1 MSIWNDDDVPWP
13 TEPPDDDGLDQG
25 DTGTRRESMRDQLVT
40 LAQSAFRV
48 GQTTDGRPF
57 IVEHAGANVAL
68 FGIAAKRRLAAV
80 AHGHGGKVAGRTALD
95 EAWQVIEGRA
105 LAAPKERLPIRVGQH
120 DDGTVVDVG
129 DVEGTAIVVTA
140 DGWEVVQ
147 RSPITFRRSRAMLP
161 LPLPRRGGT
170 LDELWQ
176 VVNIAPAHRHLC
188 AAWLASTLLPAF
200 PHNIVKLGGEQGAA
214 KSTTARIMGQLV
226 DPSAA
231 PVASPPRDEDR
242 WTAAASSR
250 WVLPVDNVSK
260 VPDWWSD
267 ELCRA
272 VTGAGTMKRAL
283 YTDDD
288 VVVSDVKLCIILNGI
303 SLSSAMRS
311 DLAERLIPF
320 ALLRPAAYLT
330 EAEVDA
336 HVERIHPTVLG
347 ALLDLAVG
355 MLAADGK
362 VTRPRDLR
370 MADAAEAFARYDHH
384 LGLDH
389 GALAAYREHVEE
401 AFAEA
406 LDDDV
411 VAQAIL
417 RFMAGRDQFDGTAGE
432 LLAELNAERA
442 ARFDSTAADTYW
454 PTTAGHFM
462 RALPRSGPLLA
473 RMGVMWTDLGRGK
486 SGRRVRLW
494 TVPQGDAHGPE
505 GDAHSDLSVTR
516 FPSQSD
522 AGDAGD
528 AHFSY
533 LRFHNGEGVDE
544 GQGRE
549 TQQREKSVTSVTER
563 HPSTDR
569 STASPLADPV
579 LDELTAAL
587 PVLDELPL
595 PSDDPWQVT
604 A

>member
-1 MSIWNDDDVPWP
+1 MSVWQDEDVPLP
-13 TEPPDDDGLDQG
+13 PEPPEELEAGDGKR
-25 DTGTRRESMRDQLVT
+25 TASMRDRLVT
-40 LAQSAFRV
+40 LAEEAFRV

-57 IVEHAGANVAL
+57 IVEHAGPNVAL
-68 FGIAAKRRLAAV
+68 FGIGAKRRLAAV
-80 AHGHGGKVAGRTALD
+80 AYSRDGKVAGRTALD

-105 LAAPKERLPIRVGQH
+105 LAQAKERLPIRVGQD

-129 DVEGTAIVVTA
+129 DAEGTAIVITA
-140 DGWEVVQ
+140 AGWETVQ

-161 LPLPRRGGT
+161 LPLPRRGGCM
-170 LDELWQ
+170 DELWQ
-176 VVNIAPAHRHLC
+176 VVNIAPRHRHLF
-188 AAWLASTLLPAF
+188 AAWLASTLLPSF

-214 KSTTARIMGQLV
+214 KSTTARIMGQIV

-260 VPDWWSD
+260 IPDWWSD

-320 ALLRPAAYLT
+320 ALLRPTEYLT

-336 HVERIHPTVLG
+336 HVERIHPTILG

-355 MLAADGK
+355 MLAAAGK

-411 VAQAIL
+411 VAQVIL
-417 RFMAGRDQFDGTAGE
+417 RYMAGRQEYDGTVGD

-442 ARFDSTAADTYW
+442 TRWDSTHTDAYW
-454 PTTAGHFM
+454 PGTAGHFM
-462 RALPRSGPLLA
+462 RTLPRSGPLLA
-473 RMGVMWTDLGRGK
+473 RMGVRWTDLGRGK
-486 SGRRVRLW
+486 AGRRVRLW
-494 TVPQGDAHGPE
+494 TVPAGDAQGDAHRVGSAPIPSQ
-505 GDAHSDLSVTR
+505 GDAH
-516 FPSQSD
+516 D
-522 AGDAGD
+522 ASD

-533 LRFHNGEGVDE
+533 LRFHSGEGVEE

-549 TQQREKSVTSVTER
+549 TQQREKSVTSVTTV
-563 HPSTDR
+563 TDCPTR
-569 STASPLADPV
+569 PAVDPA
-579 LDELTAAL
+579 LDELLAAM
-587 PVLDELPL
+587 EATGNGFTGTGIAA
-595 PSDDPWQVT
+595 DDPWRVT
-604 A
+604 P